1 MGRPVST
8 LQPAFFSLPCSV
20 CAIGPWVGAGTRE
33 EFTIVQTEAVG
44 YAGGSAE
51 GLHGSMHGPSYQWN
65 TAQTEAASLG
75 KYNLFHRLDFERS
88 KHKYLRTGDSSRHG
102 SEIME
107 VASIQ

>member
-1 MGRPVST
+1 MPLGYGWVLAQGKNSPLFRRKPSCTQEV
-8 LQPAFFSLPCSV
+8 LLKDFMVHC
-20 CAIGPWVGAGTRE
+20 IG
-33 EFTIVQTEAVG
+33 Q
-44 YAGGSAE
+44 
-51 GLHGSMHGPSYQWN
+51 SYQWN

-107 VASIQ
+107 VAHSIVLG